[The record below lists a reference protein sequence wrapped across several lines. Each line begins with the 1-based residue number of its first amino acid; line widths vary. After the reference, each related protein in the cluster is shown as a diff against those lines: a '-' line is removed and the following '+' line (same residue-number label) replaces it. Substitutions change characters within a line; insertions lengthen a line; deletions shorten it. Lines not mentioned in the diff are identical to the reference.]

1 MKLSTKGRYG
11 TRLLLD
17 IALHEG
23 EEPVALKDVARRQ
36 SIPLAYLK
44 QLVAL
49 LVGRGVL
56 RSTRGVGGGVAL
68 AKYPRE
74 IKLKE
79 VIDLLEGSTPL
90 VECISNPQA
99 CERSGFC
106 VTRDVWNEL
115 ETATNKILEATTI
128 EDLVER
134 QKKKQPAN
142 GDMYNI

>member
-1 MKLSTKGRYG
+1 M
-11 TRLLLD
+11 LLD

-23 EEPVALKDVARRQ
+23 KEPVALKDIARRQ

-44 QLVAL
+44 RLVAL

-56 RSTRGVGGGVAL
+56 RSTRGVGGGVVL
-68 AKYPRE
+68 AKLPRQ

-90 VECISNPQA
+90 VKCISNPDA
-99 CERSGFC
+99 CERSDFC
-106 VTRDVWNEL
+106 VTRDVWSEL
-115 ETATNKILEATTI
+115 ETATNRILEATTI

-134 QKKKQPAN
+134 QKKKQQVN
-142 GDMYNI
+142 GGMYYI